1 MFGILS
7 NCIYNSYYCT
17 LYSIMHFLMT
27 RYIVYKVK
35 YTGLVKVLRA
45 NVYRG
50 ELFGVSERDPT
61 GQKMRSF
68 SIIKPVFILKTAT
81 PKISSHG
88 IVGEEP

>member
-1 MFGILS
+1 
-7 NCIYNSYYCT
+7 
-17 LYSIMHFLMT
+17 MHFLMT

-61 GQKMRSF
+61 GLR
-68 SIIKPVFILKTAT
+68 
-81 PKISSHG
+81 
-88 IVGEEP
+88 